1 MVWEDV
7 IRKDTLA
14 GEVLGKP
21 LLPRGMPGELC
32 RAALLSKPGGGTGA
46 FGLSALWDS
55 KPGGAGPEGL
65 GWRIATCTF
74 TPGNISR
81 KARAVPTC
89 YGPEQRPLS

>member
-32 RAALLSKPGGGTGA
+32 RGSFALEARRGDRGVWSVCAL
-46 FGLSALWDS
+46 GLKA
-55 KPGGAGPEGL
+55 
-65 GWRIATCTF
+65 WRCW
-74 TPGNISR
+74 P
-81 KARAVPTC
+81 
-89 YGPEQRPLS
+89 